1 MACWKL
7 IVSKCWRDTKFNVI
21 IMGIAY
27 VVNGYCS
34 NYIYM
39 HLLCLF
45 ALVCSSSWIQLSG
58 MHYMHGSMMVINL
71 DLLPTFGVI
80 LWWTD
85 FIRIILF
92 WKFYT
97 HFVFPLIITHMKFP

>member
-1 MACWKL
+1 
-7 IVSKCWRDTKFNVI
+7 
-21 IMGIAY
+21 
-27 VVNGYCS
+27 
-34 NYIYM
+34 
-39 HLLCLF
+39 
-45 ALVCSSSWIQLSG
+45 
-58 MHYMHGSMMVINL
+58 MHGSMMVINL